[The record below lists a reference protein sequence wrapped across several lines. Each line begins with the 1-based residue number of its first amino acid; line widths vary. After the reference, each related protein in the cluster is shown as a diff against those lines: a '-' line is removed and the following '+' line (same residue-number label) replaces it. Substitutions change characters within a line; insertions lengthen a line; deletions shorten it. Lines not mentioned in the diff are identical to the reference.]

1 MYDRAMISW
10 FFSFFRKTHYKDI
23 DPDEIF
29 LDSQNLPDFDIH
41 QFEGRIEQPISKRAI
56 SLLATLFVIIGG
68 VFVYKLWD
76 LQVTDASGYS
86 QKSENNRLADSI
98 VFANRGVIF
107 DRNEVP
113 LVWNDLNETNGD
125 FARRM
130 YATSTG
136 LSTVLGYVKY
146 PTKDSSGFY
155 YQTTYVPKDGIEKL
169 YDEELSGVNG
179 YKLTETDALG
189 KATALKVVEPSV
201 DGGNLY
207 LSIDAG
213 VQKTMYKA
221 MLEYASRAGYRGGGG
236 VIMDVESG
244 EIIAMASFPEYD
256 SNALS
261 LGTDSAQITGYLTDK
276 NNPFLNRVVSGL
288 YTPGSIVKPFI
299 AMGAL
304 TEGII
309 SPEKQILSTGSL
321 TIPNPYN
328 PDQPTVFRDWKAH
341 GLVNMRRA
349 IAVSSNVYFFEIGGG
364 FEGQKGLGISNI
376 EKYMRMFGF
385 GEKTGIESYT
395 EKAGVIPNPTWKK
408 TLFGA
413 NEEWRLGDTYNTSIG
428 QYGVQVTPLQAV
440 RAIGAIANGGKLLY
454 PTVIKPNDS
463 YQSLSTPVPL
473 KESDF
478 QIVRE
483 GMRMTVT
490 EGTAQSLSFPFVKV
504 AAKTGTAELGPTK
517 SLVNSWTVGYFPAD
531 KPRYAFA
538 VVMEK
543 GRSNNQVGATLIM
556 RDVFEWMNLYSP
568 SYFD

>member
-1 MYDRAMISW
+1 MFSW
-10 FFSFFRKTHYKDI
+10 LFSFFRKTQYKDI
-23 DPDEIF
+23 APDEIF
-29 LDSQNLPDFDIH
+29 IDSQNLPDFDIH
-41 QFEGRIEQPISKRAI
+41 QFEGRIEQPISKRSI
-56 SLLATLFVIIGG
+56 SLLAIVFVLVGG
-68 VFVYKLWD
+68 VFMYKLWG
-76 LQVTDASGYS
+76 LQVIDAAGYS
-86 QKSENNRLADSI
+86 QKSENNRLADSL

-107 DRNEVP
+107 DRNEIP

-189 KATALKVVEPSV
+189 KATSLKVVEPSV
-201 DGGNLY
+201 DGGNLH

-221 MLEYASRAGYRGGGG
+221 MLEYAEKAGYRGGGG

-256 SNALS
+256 SNTLS
-261 LGTDSAQITGYLTDK
+261 LGSDSEKITSYLTDK

-304 TEGII
+304 TEKII
-309 SPEKQILSTGSL
+309 SPEKQILSTGAL

-328 PDQPTVFRDWKAH
+328 PDQPTIFRDWKAH
-341 GLVNMRRA
+341 GLVNLRRA

-364 FEGQKGLGISNI
+364 FEDQKGLGISRI

-408 TLFGA
+408 SLFGA
-413 NEEWRLGDTYNTSIG
+413 DEEWRLGDTYNTSIG

-454 PTVIKPNDS
+454 PTVIKPNDA
-463 YQSLSTPVPL
+463 YESLSTPVPL
-473 KESDF
+473 AESDF

-490 EGTAQSLSFPFVKV
+490 EGTAQSLSFPYVKV

-517 SLVNSWTVGYFPAD
+517 SLVNSWTVGFFPAD
-531 KPRYAFA
+531 APRYAFA

-556 RDVFEWMNLYSP
+556 RDVFEWMNLYAP
-568 SYFD
+568 EYFTE

>member
-1 MYDRAMISW
+1 MLSY

-41 QFEGRIEQPISKRAI
+41 QFEGRIEKPISKRAL
-56 SLLATLFVIIGG
+56 SLLALIFVCVGG
-68 VFVYKLWD
+68 VFLYKLWD
-76 LQVTDASGYS
+76 LQIIDAAGYS

-113 LVWNDLNETNGD
+113 LVWNDLNEINGD

-155 YQTTYVPKDGIEKL
+155 YQTTYVPKDGIEKM
-169 YDEELSGVNG
+169 YNEQLSGVNG

-189 KATALKVVEPSV
+189 KATSLKVVEPPV
-201 DGGNLY
+201 DGGNLH

-221 MLEYASRAGYRGGGG
+221 MLEYAARAGYRGGGG

-261 LGTDSAQITGYLTDK
+261 LGTDSAKITGYLTDK

-321 TIPNPYN
+321 SIPNPYN
-328 PDQPTVFRDWKAH
+328 KDQPTVFRDWKAH

-364 FEGQKGLGISNI
+364 FEGQKGLGISRI

-413 NEEWRLGDTYNTSIG
+413 DEEWRLGDTYNTSIG

-454 PTVIKPNDS
+454 PTVIKPNDA

-473 KESDF
+473 AEENF

-556 RDVFEWMNLYSP
+556 RDVLQWMNLYAP
-568 SYFD
+568 AYFE

>member
-1 MYDRAMISW
+1 M
-10 FFSFFRKTHYKDI
+10 FSQLLSLFRFKKQYKDI

-29 LDSQNLPDFDIH
+29 IDGENLPQFDVH
-41 QFEGRIEQPISKRAI
+41 QFEGRIEQPIGKRSI
-56 SLLATLFVIIGG
+56 SLLALLFLVVGG
-68 VFVYKLWD
+68 VFTYKLWV
-76 LQVTDASGYS
+76 LQVTLAKKYT

-107 DRNEVP
+107 DRHDTP
-113 LVWNDLNETNGD
+113 LAWNDLNETNGD
-125 FARRM
+125 FARRV

-169 YDEELSGVNG
+169 YDSELSGVNG
-179 YKLTETDALG
+179 YRLTETDALG
-189 KATALKVVEPSV
+189 KATSLRVVEPSV
-201 DGGNLY
+201 DGANLH

-213 VQKTMYKA
+213 VQKSMHDA
-221 MLEYASRAGYRGGGG
+221 MLKYAAVAGYRGGGG

-244 EIIAMASFPEYD
+244 EIIAMVSFPEYD
-256 SNALS
+256 SNVLS
-261 LGTDSAQITGYLTDK
+261 LGSDSAKITTYLIDK

-309 SPEKQILSTGSL
+309 DPEKKILSTGSL

-328 PDQPTVFRDWKAH
+328 PDKPTVFRDWKAH
-341 GLVNMRRA
+341 GLVNLRRA
-349 IAVSSNVYFFEIGGG
+349 IAVSSNVYFFEVGGG
-364 FEGQKGLGISNI
+364 FEGQKGLGISRI

-385 GEKTGIESYT
+385 GEKTGIESYS

-413 NEEWRLGDTYNTSIG
+413 EEEWRLGDTYNTSIG

-463 YQSLSTPVPL
+463 YQSLSVPVPL
-473 KESDF
+473 AESNF

-517 SLVNSWTVGYFPAD
+517 SLVNSWTVGFFPAD

-543 GRSNNQVGATLIM
+543 GKSNNQVGATLIM
-556 RDVFEWMNLYSP
+556 RDVFNWMNLNALE
-568 SYFD
+568 YFSE

>member
-1 MYDRAMISW
+1 MLSYFLSL
-10 FFSFFRKTHYKDI
+10 FKFKKHYQDI
-23 DPDEIF
+23 APDEIF

-41 QFEGRIEQPISKRAI
+41 QFEGRIEKPISKRAL
-56 SLLATLFVIIGG
+56 SLLALVFVSVGG
-68 VFVYKLWD
+68 VFLYKLWD
-76 LQVTDASGYS
+76 LQIIDAAGYS

-113 LVWNDLNETNGD
+113 LVWNDLNQINSD

-155 YQTTYVPKDGIEKL
+155 YQTTYVPKDGIEKM
-169 YDEELSGVNG
+169 YNEQLSGVNG

-189 KATALKVVEPSV
+189 KATSLKVVEPPV
-201 DGGNLY
+201 DGGNLH

-213 VQKTMYKA
+213 IQKTMYKA
-221 MLEYASRAGYRGGGG
+221 MLEYAAKAGYRGGGG

-256 SNALS
+256 SNTLS
-261 LGTDSAQITGYLTDK
+261 LGTDSTKITDYLTDK

-309 SPEKQILSTGSL
+309 NPNKQIRSTGSL

-328 PDQPTVFRDWKAH
+328 HDQPTVFRDWKAH
-341 GLVNMRRA
+341 GLVDMRRA

-364 FEGQKGLGISNI
+364 FEDQKGLGISRI

-413 NEEWRLGDTYNTSIG
+413 DEEWRLGDTYNTSIG

-454 PTVIKPNDS
+454 PTVIKPNDA

-473 KESDF
+473 SEENF

-556 RDVFEWMNLYSP
+556 RDVLNWMNLYAP
-568 SYFD
+568 EYFQ

>member
-1 MYDRAMISW
+1 MLSYFLSL
-10 FFSFFRKTHYKDI
+10 FKFKKHYQDI
-23 DPDEIF
+23 APDEIF

-41 QFEGRIEQPISKRAI
+41 QFEGRIEKPISKRAL
-56 SLLATLFVIIGG
+56 SLLALVFVSVGG
-68 VFVYKLWD
+68 VFLYKLWD
-76 LQVTDASGYS
+76 LQIIDAAGYS

-113 LVWNDLNETNGD
+113 LVWNDLNQINSD

-155 YQTTYVPKDGIEKL
+155 YQTTYVPKDGIEKM
-169 YDEELSGVNG
+169 YNEQLSGVNG

-189 KATALKVVEPSV
+189 KATSLKVVEPPV
-201 DGGNLY
+201 DGGNLH

-213 VQKTMYKA
+213 IQKTMYKA
-221 MLEYASRAGYRGGGG
+221 MLEYAAKAGYRGGGG

-256 SNALS
+256 SNTLS
-261 LGTDSAQITGYLTDK
+261 LGTDSAKITGYLTDK

-309 SPEKQILSTGSL
+309 NPNKQIRSTGSL

-341 GLVNMRRA
+341 GLVDMRRA

-364 FEGQKGLGISNI
+364 FEDQKGLGISRI

-413 NEEWRLGDTYNTSIG
+413 DEEWRLGDTYNTSIG

-454 PTVIKPNDS
+454 PTVIKPNDA

-473 KESDF
+473 SEENF

-556 RDVFEWMNLYSP
+556 RDVLNWMNLYAP
-568 SYFD
+568 EYFQ

>member
-1 MYDRAMISW
+1 MLSYI
-10 FFSFFRKTHYKDI
+10 FSFFRKTHYQDI
-23 DPDEIF
+23 APDEIF

-41 QFEGRIEQPISKRAI
+41 QFEGRIEKPISKRSL
-56 SLLATLFVIIGG
+56 SLLALIFVFVGG
-68 VFVYKLWD
+68 VFLYKLWD
-76 LQVTDASGYS
+76 LQIIDAAGYS

-113 LVWNDLNETNGD
+113 LVWNDLNETNSD

-155 YQTTYVPKDGIEKL
+155 YQTTYVPKDGIEKM
-169 YDEELSGVNG
+169 YDEQLSGVNG

-189 KATALKVVEPSV
+189 KATSLKVVEPSV
-201 DGGNLY
+201 DGGNLH

-213 VQKTMYKA
+213 VQKVMYKA
-221 MLEYASRAGYRGGGG
+221 MLEYAAKAGYRGGGG

-261 LGTDSAQITGYLTDK
+261 LGTDSAKITGYLTDK

-321 TIPNPYN
+321 SIPNPYN

-364 FEGQKGLGISNI
+364 FEGQKGLGISRI

-413 NEEWRLGDTYNTSIG
+413 DEEWRLGDTYNTSIG

-454 PTVIKPNDS
+454 PTVIKPNDA

-473 KESDF
+473 AEENF

-490 EGTAQSLSFPFVKV
+490 EGTAQSLSFLFVKV

-543 GRSNNQVGATLIM
+543 GRANNQVGATLIM
-556 RDVFEWMNLYSP
+556 RDVLNWMNLYAP
-568 SYFD
+568 EYFQ

>member
-1 MYDRAMISW
+1 MISW
-10 FFSFFRKTHYKDI
+10 FFSFFKFRKQYKDI

-29 LDSQNLPDFDIH
+29 LDSQNLPDFDVH
-41 QFEGRIEQPISKRAI
+41 QFEGRIEQPISKRSI
-56 SLLATLFVIIGG
+56 SLLAIIFILVGG
-68 VFVYKLWD
+68 AFMYKLWD

-155 YQTTYVPKDGIEKL
+155 YQTTYVPKDGIEKM
-169 YDEELSGVNG
+169 YNEKLSGVNG

-201 DGGNLY
+201 DGGNLH

-221 MLEYASRAGYRGGGG
+221 MLEYAARAGYRGGGG
-236 VIMDVESG
+236 VIMDVDSG

-256 SNALS
+256 SNILS
-261 LGTDSAQITGYLTDK
+261 LGSDNGKITNYLTDK

-321 TIPNPYN
+321 TVPNPYN
-328 PDQPTVFRDWKAH
+328 PDQPTIFRDWKAH

-364 FEGQKGLGISNI
+364 FEDQKGLGISKI

-413 NEEWRLGDTYNTSIG
+413 DEEWRLGDTYNTSIG

-454 PTVIKPNDS
+454 PTVIKPNDA
-463 YQSLSTPVPL
+463 YESLSTPVPL
-473 KESDF
+473 AESDF

-517 SLVNSWTVGYFPAD
+517 SLVNSWTVGFFPAD

-556 RDVFEWMNLYSP
+556 RDVLEWMNLNAP
-568 SYFD
+568 EYFE